1 MNCND
6 FKEKV
11 VDLFDKDIDMQAQAQ
26 LREHMANCHDCKA
39 YYDELRKTFN
49 ILQPLDT
56 VNIRK
61 TKITHRLWR
70 YAAAV
75 AIFLFG
81 FVIGWNHLFSTP
93 AVADDAKLTFLQQS
107 IQSVQNVGSFQM
119 EVYARTTQQE
129 NFATFDP
136 AMPFVKI
143 DIKLLRQNDFLFY
156 RVEKANGRTVVSDG
170 RNQYMWIPN
179 VLYLK
184 GSQESD
190 FLEHFANL
198 IFPERLLTI
207 QKSAIKLSNE
217 NKMTQVESD
226 STIVLT
232 VDGVEK
238 NSDLRQLFETGKMD
252 DCRLIVENT
261 FTKNDGLLRFVKL
274 WVIKDGK
281 KILLLHIDNIRYNVM
296 LNKGEI
302 TRLPTAEW
310 TDITEQRATSSN
322 RLKQLQNETPQQAA
336 KRILNAIIA
345 DKDSQAAEALI
356 YYKSILPQL
365 IHKLKGCKVSAFE
378 TRKDSSYVGV
388 YVFYTLTTPEGNRE
402 KRHIAIRKFCLDPHT
417 LSFSSVPRWL

>member
-56 VNIRK
+56 ANIRK

-143 DIKLLRQNDFLFY
+143 NIKLLRQNDFLFY

-252 DCRLIVENT
+252 DYRLIVENT

-402 KRHIAIRKFCLDPHT
+402 KRHIAIRNDNEQHIWIVDGGL
-417 LSFSSVPRWL
+417 

>member
-39 YYDELRKTFN
+39 YYDDLRKTFN

-56 VNIRK
+56 ANIRK

-143 DIKLLRQNDFLFY
+143 DIKSLRQNDFLFY

-402 KRHIAIRKFCLDPHT
+402 KRHIAIRNDNEQHIWIVDGGL
-417 LSFSSVPRWL
+417 

>member
-11 VDLFDKDIDMQAQAQ
+11 VDLFDKDIDMQAQTQ

-39 YYDELRKTFN
+39 YYDELCKTFN

-56 VNIRK
+56 ANIRK

-156 RVEKANGRTVVSDG
+156 RVEKANGRTVVSDD

-217 NKMTQVESD
+217 KKMTQVESD

-232 VDGVEK
+232 VDGVET

-336 KRILNAIIA
+336 KRILNAVIA

-402 KRHIAIRKFCLDPHT
+402 KRHIAIRNDNEQHIWIVDGGL
-417 LSFSSVPRWL
+417 

>member
-39 YYDELRKTFN
+39 YYDDLRKTFN

-56 VNIRK
+56 ANIRK

-136 AMPFVKI
+136 TMPFVKI

-170 RNQYMWIPN
+170 SNQYMWIPN

-402 KRHIAIRKFCLDPHT
+402 KRHIAIRNDNEQHIWIVDGGL
-417 LSFSSVPRWL
+417 

>member
-39 YYDELRKTFN
+39 YYDDLRKTFN

-56 VNIRK
+56 ANIRK

-143 DIKLLRQNDFLFY
+143 NIKLLRQNDFLFY

-310 TDITEQRATSSN
+310 TDITDQRTTSSN

-336 KRILNAIIA
+336 KRIINAIIA

-402 KRHIAIRKFCLDPHT
+402 KRHIAIRNDNEQHIWIVDGGL
-417 LSFSSVPRWL
+417 

>member
-56 VNIRK
+56 ANIRK

-70 YAAAV
+70 YAVAV

-129 NFATFDP
+129 NFATFDT

-281 KILLLHIDNIRYNVM
+281 KILLLYIDNIRYNVM

-356 YYKSILPQL
+356 YYKFILPQL

-402 KRHIAIRKFCLDPHT
+402 KRHIAIRNDNEQHIWIVDGGL
-417 LSFSSVPRWL
+417 

>member
-56 VNIRK
+56 ANIRK

-322 RLKQLQNETPQQAA
+322 LLKQLQNETPQQAA

-402 KRHIAIRKFCLDPHT
+402 KRHIAIRNDNEQHIWIVDGGL
-417 LSFSSVPRWL
+417 

>member
-56 VNIRK
+56 ANIRT

-402 KRHIAIRKFCLDPHT
+402 KRHIAIRNDNEQHIWIVDGGL
-417 LSFSSVPRWL
+417 

>member
-11 VDLFDKDIDMQAQAQ
+11 VDLFDKDIDMQAQTQ

-56 VNIRK
+56 ANIRT

-238 NSDLRQLFETGKMD
+238 NSDLRQLFEKGKMD

-402 KRHIAIRKFCLDPHT
+402 KRHIAIRNDNEQHIWIVDGGL
-417 LSFSSVPRWL
+417 

>member
-39 YYDELRKTFN
+39 YYDDLRKTFN

-56 VNIRK
+56 ANIRK

-81 FVIGWNHLFSTP
+81 FVIGWNHLFSIP

-281 KILLLHIDNIRYNVM
+281 KNLLLHIDNIRYNVM

-302 TRLPTAEW
+302 TRLPTAKW
-310 TDITEQRATSSN
+310 TDITEQRTTSSN

-402 KRHIAIRKFCLDPHT
+402 KRHIAIRNDNEQHIWIVDGGL
-417 LSFSSVPRWL
+417 

>member
-56 VNIRK
+56 ANIRK

-217 NKMTQVESD
+217 NKMTQVEGD

-302 TRLPTAEW
+302 TCLPTAEW
-310 TDITEQRATSSN
+310 TDITELRATSSN
-322 RLKQLQNETPQQAA
+322 RLKQLQNEPPQQAA

-356 YYKSILPQL
+356 YYKSILPQI

-402 KRHIAIRKFCLDPHT
+402 KRHIAIRNDNEQHIWIVDGGL
-417 LSFSSVPRWL
+417 

>member
-56 VNIRK
+56 ANIRK

-70 YAAAV
+70 YAVAV

-156 RVEKANGRTVVSDG
+156 RVEKANGRTVVLDG

-302 TRLPTAEW
+302 TRLPTAKW
-310 TDITEQRATSSN
+310 TDITEQRTTSSN

-402 KRHIAIRKFCLDPHT
+402 KRHIAIRNDNEQHIWIVDGGL
-417 LSFSSVPRWL
+417 

>member
-56 VNIRK
+56 ANIRK

-217 NKMTQVESD
+217 NKMMQVESD

-356 YYKSILPQL
+356 YYKSILPQI

-402 KRHIAIRKFCLDPHT
+402 KRHVAIRNDNEQHIWIVDGGL
-417 LSFSSVPRWL
+417 

>member
-26 LREHMANCHDCKA
+26 LREHMANCHDCKV
-39 YYDELRKTFN
+39 YYDDLRKTFN

-56 VNIRK
+56 ANIRK

-156 RVEKANGRTVVSDG
+156 RVEKSNGRTVVSDG

-402 KRHIAIRKFCLDPHT
+402 KRHIAIRNDNEQHIWIVDGGL
-417 LSFSSVPRWL
+417 

>member
-11 VDLFDKDIDMQAQAQ
+11 VDLFDKDIDMQAQTQ

-56 VNIRK
+56 ANIRK

-356 YYKSILPQL
+356 YYTSNPQL
-365 IHKLKGCKVSAFE
+365 SPSTSLLRAHV
-378 TRKDSSYVGV
+378 
-388 YVFYTLTTPEGNRE
+388 
-402 KRHIAIRKFCLDPHT
+402 
-417 LSFSSVPRWL
+417 LSLLN

>member
-11 VDLFDKDIDMQAQAQ
+11 VDLFDKDIDMQAQTQ

-56 VNIRK
+56 ANIRK

-310 TDITEQRATSSN
+310 TDIREQRATSSN

-345 DKDSQAAEALI
+345 DKDSQAVEALI

-402 KRHIAIRKFCLDPHT
+402 KRHIAIRNDNEQHIWIVDGGL
-417 LSFSSVPRWL
+417 

>member
-56 VNIRK
+56 ANIRT

-143 DIKLLRQNDFLFY
+143 DIKLLRQNNFLFY

-402 KRHIAIRKFCLDPHT
+402 KRHIAIRNDNEQHIWIVDGGL
-417 LSFSSVPRWL
+417 

>member
-11 VDLFDKDIDMQAQAQ
+11 LDLFDKDIDMQAQAQ

-39 YYDELRKTFN
+39 YYDELCKTFN

-56 VNIRK
+56 SNIRK

-156 RVEKANGRTVVSDG
+156 RVEKANGRTVVSDD

-402 KRHIAIRKFCLDPHT
+402 KRHIAIRNDNEQHIWIVDGGL
-417 LSFSSVPRWL
+417 

>member
-26 LREHMANCHDCKA
+26 LSEHMANCHDCKA
-39 YYDELRKTFN
+39 YYNELRKTFN

-56 VNIRK
+56 ANIRT

-93 AVADDAKLTFLQQS
+93 AAADDAKLTFLQQS

-156 RVEKANGRTVVSDG
+156 RIEKANGRTVVSDD

-356 YYKSILPQL
+356 YYKSILPQI

-402 KRHIAIRKFCLDPHT
+402 KRHIAIRNDNEQHIWIVDGGL
-417 LSFSSVPRWL
+417 

>member
-11 VDLFDKDIDMQAQAQ
+11 VDLFDKDIDMQAQTQ

-56 VNIRK
+56 ANIRK

-322 RLKQLQNETPQQAA
+322 RLKQLQNETPQQAS

-402 KRHIAIRKFCLDPHT
+402 KRHIAIRNDNEQHIWIVDGGL
-417 LSFSSVPRWL
+417 

>member
-322 RLKQLQNETPQQAA
+322 RLKQLQNEAPQQAA

-402 KRHIAIRKFCLDPHT
+402 KRHIAIRNDNEQHIWIVDGGL
-417 LSFSSVPRWL
+417 

>member
-56 VNIRK
+56 ANIRK

-70 YAAAV
+70 YAVAV

-93 AVADDAKLTFLQQS
+93 AVADDAKLTFLHQS

-402 KRHIAIRKFCLDPHT
+402 KRHIAIRNDNEQHIWIVDGGL
-417 LSFSSVPRWL
+417 

>member
-26 LREHMANCHDCKA
+26 LREHMANCHDCKV
-39 YYDELRKTFN
+39 YYDDLRKTFN

-56 VNIRK
+56 ANIRK

-345 DKDSQAAEALI
+345 DKDSQAAEALV

-402 KRHIAIRKFCLDPHT
+402 KRHIAIRNDNEQHIWIVDGGL
-417 LSFSSVPRWL
+417 

>member
-56 VNIRK
+56 ANIRK

-107 IQSVQNVGSFQM
+107 IQSVQNVGSFHM

-156 RVEKANGRTVVSDG
+156 RVEKANGRIVVSDG

-336 KRILNAIIA
+336 KRILNAVIA

-402 KRHIAIRKFCLDPHT
+402 KRHIAIRNDNEQHIWIVDGGL
-417 LSFSSVPRWL
+417 

>member
-39 YYDELRKTFN
+39 YYDDLRKTFN

-56 VNIRK
+56 ANIRK

-207 QKSAIKLSNE
+207 QKSAIKISNE

-402 KRHIAIRKFCLDPHT
+402 KRHIAIRNDNEQHIWIVDGGL
-417 LSFSSVPRWL
+417 

>member
-39 YYDELRKTFN
+39 YYDDLRKTFN
-49 ILQPLDT
+49 ILQPLET
-56 VNIRK
+56 SNIRK

-136 AMPFVKI
+136 TMPFVKI

-402 KRHIAIRKFCLDPHT
+402 KRHIAIRNDNEQHIWIVDGGL
-417 LSFSSVPRWL
+417 

>member
-39 YYDELRKTFN
+39 YYDDLRKTFN

-56 VNIRK
+56 ANIRK

-143 DIKLLRQNDFLFY
+143 NIKLLRQNDFLFY
-156 RVEKANGRTVVSDG
+156 RVEKANGRTVVSDD

-217 NKMTQVESD
+217 KKMTQVESD

-232 VDGVEK
+232 VDGVET

-402 KRHIAIRKFCLDPHT
+402 KRHIAIRNDNEQHIWIVDGGL
-417 LSFSSVPRWL
+417 

>member
-11 VDLFDKDIDMQAQAQ
+11 VDLFDKDIDMQAQTQ

-56 VNIRK
+56 ANIRK

-81 FVIGWNHLFSTP
+81 FVMGWNHLFSTP

-232 VDGVEK
+232 VDGVET

-345 DKDSQAAEALI
+345 DKESQAAEALI

-402 KRHIAIRKFCLDPHT
+402 KRHIAIRNDNEQHIWIVDGGL
-417 LSFSSVPRWL
+417 

>member
-26 LREHMANCHDCKA
+26 LREHMANCHDCKV
-39 YYDELRKTFN
+39 YYDDLRKTFN

-56 VNIRK
+56 ANIRK

-402 KRHIAIRKFCLDPHT
+402 KRHIAIRNYNEQHIWIVDGDYK
-417 LSFSSVPRWL
+417 

>member
-11 VDLFDKDIDMQAQAQ
+11 VDLFDKDIDMQAQTQ

-56 VNIRK
+56 ANIRK

-184 GSQESD
+184 GSQESN

-402 KRHIAIRKFCLDPHT
+402 KRHIAIRNDNEQHIWIVDGGL
-417 LSFSSVPRWL
+417 

>member
-11 VDLFDKDIDMQAQAQ
+11 VDLFDKDIDMQAQTQ

-56 VNIRK
+56 ANIRK

-232 VDGVEK
+232 VDGVET

-252 DCRLIVENT
+252 DCRLFVENT

-402 KRHIAIRKFCLDPHT
+402 KRHIAIRNDNEQHIWIVDGGL
-417 LSFSSVPRWL
+417 

>member
-26 LREHMANCHDCKA
+26 LSEHMANCHDCKA
-39 YYDELRKTFN
+39 YYNELRKTFN

-56 VNIRK
+56 ANIRT

-356 YYKSILPQL
+356 YYKSILPQI

-402 KRHIAIRKFCLDPHT
+402 KRHIAIRNDNEQHIWIVDGGL
-417 LSFSSVPRWL
+417 

>member
-11 VDLFDKDIDMQAQAQ
+11 VDLFDKDIDMQAQTQ

-56 VNIRK
+56 ANIRK

-143 DIKLLRQNDFLFY
+143 DIKLLRQNNFLFY

-310 TDITEQRATSSN
+310 TDIREQRATSSN

-402 KRHIAIRKFCLDPHT
+402 KRHIAIRNDNEQHIWIVDGGL
-417 LSFSSVPRWL
+417 

>member
-26 LREHMANCHDCKA
+26 LREHMANCHDCKV
-39 YYDELRKTFN
+39 YYDDLRKTFN

-56 VNIRK
+56 ANIRK

-281 KILLLHIDNIRYNVM
+281 KILLLYIDNIRYNVM

-402 KRHIAIRKFCLDPHT
+402 KRHIAIRNDNEQHIWIVDGGL
-417 LSFSSVPRWL
+417 

>member
-39 YYDELRKTFN
+39 YYDDLRKTFN

-56 VNIRK
+56 ANIRK

-70 YAAAV
+70 YAVAV

-302 TRLPTAEW
+302 TRLPTAKW
-310 TDITEQRATSSN
+310 TDITEQRTTSSN

-402 KRHIAIRKFCLDPHT
+402 KRHIAIRNDNEQHIWIVDGGL
-417 LSFSSVPRWL
+417 

>member
-39 YYDELRKTFN
+39 YYDDLRKTFN

-56 VNIRK
+56 ANIRK

-136 AMPFVKI
+136 TMPFVKI

-198 IFPERLLTI
+198 IFPEQLLTI

-402 KRHIAIRKFCLDPHT
+402 KRHIAIRNDNEQHIWIVDGGL
-417 LSFSSVPRWL
+417 

>member
-39 YYDELRKTFN
+39 YYDDLRKTFN

-56 VNIRK
+56 ANIRK

-322 RLKQLQNETPQQAA
+322 RLKQLQNETPHQAA

-402 KRHIAIRKFCLDPHT
+402 KRHIAIRNDNEQHIWIVDGGL
-417 LSFSSVPRWL
+417 

>member
-11 VDLFDKDIDMQAQAQ
+11 VDLFDKDIDMQAQTQ

-39 YYDELRKTFN
+39 YYDDLRKTFN

-56 VNIRK
+56 ANIRK

-402 KRHIAIRKFCLDPHT
+402 KRHIAIRNDNEQHIWIVDGGL
-417 LSFSSVPRWL
+417 